1 MRRPREIKG
10 GGGGSNRDI
19 SYNPKP
25 QKAETVLL

>member
-1 MRRPREIKG
+1 MRRPREIRG
-10 GGGGSNRDI
+10 WGGSNRDI